1 MSIIYIF
8 RQEKYIYSGDTL
20 GGISLF
26 LLFFRRDNMNKIM
39 EKENISVEE
48 EIGVVHDLDFWE
60 AKLRELEERVLYD
73 EKRINE
79 LFVRLYLMREDK
91 NESR

>member
-1 MSIIYIF
+1 
-8 RQEKYIYSGDTL
+8 
-20 GGISLF
+20 
-26 LLFFRRDNMNKIM
+26 MNEIM
-39 EKENISVEE
+39 EKEIISVEE
-48 EIGVVHDLDFWE
+48 EIGDVHDLDFWE

-79 LFVRLYLMREDK
+79 LFVRLYLMKEDK